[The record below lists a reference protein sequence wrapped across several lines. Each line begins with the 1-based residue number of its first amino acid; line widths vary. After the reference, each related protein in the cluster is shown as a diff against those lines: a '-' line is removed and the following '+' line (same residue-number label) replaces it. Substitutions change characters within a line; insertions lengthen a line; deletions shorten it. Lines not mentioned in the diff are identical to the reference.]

1 MFASRLGPAVELC
14 MDSRAA
20 ADNCYPQFSWLAL
33 NAPFAE
39 ANCSA
44 PIIVKL
50 LLSRLHPIVARSQL

>member
-1 MFASRLGPAVELC
+1 

-44 PIIVKL
+44 PSIVKL